1 MFVYHTANPTYKPI
15 NRRAFL
21 PQTRDHFSLPLSR
34 ILAQFKQ
41 NKDKTSW
48 KFYKQDTSNLN
59 INLAHAEKILI
70 KISEKDFTT
79 QSGGCNNAYAGWR
92 PVKMSWL
99 KDVWCVSIK
108 NINVFWD
115 KGSNLRLWIKLNLSH
130 FTFSSYRRQNHIF
143 LTHNIILLFGMEVI
157 QMIYYA
163 SQLN

>member
-15 NRRAFL
+15 NRAFL

-79 QSGGCNNAYAGWR
+79 QSGGCNNAHDAGWCR
-92 PVKMSWL
+92 IKMSRL

-115 KGSNLRLWIKLNLSH
+115 KGRNLGLWIKLDLLCSARLEAKIARMDNLY
-130 FTFSSYRRQNHIF
+130 FFLPTIIF
-143 LTHNIILLFGMEVI
+143 LEVI
-157 QMIYYA
+157 QMMC
-163 SQLN
+163 Q